1 MENFLSYFKYPTF
14 NCYNT
19 QTNKFHILIKKSPTM
34 DI

>member
-1 MENFLSYFKYPTF
+1 MKTFYRIFKYPTF

-19 QTNKFHILIKKSPTM
+19 QTNKFYILIKKSPIM